1 MNGIVITGLTAAVA
15 VLAATK
21 LLRGVTVRKG
31 STLLI
36 VAALFGVLN
45 AMVAQPCGVER
56 CVQAVG
62 SNRRSRVHAPDTID
76 QRRGEP
82 CRRMH
87 REIKRNQTGGGDP
100 LVC

>member
-1 MNGIVITGLTAAVA
+1 MPEAYIVEAVRTPVTRRGTA
-15 VLAATK
+15 LAEVHPAD
-21 LLRGVTVRKG
+21 LG
-31 STLLI
+31 
-36 VAALFGVLN
+36 AHVLN
-45 AMVAQPCGVER
+45 ALVAQPCGVER

-87 REIKRNQTGGGDP
+87 RKIKRNQTGGGDP